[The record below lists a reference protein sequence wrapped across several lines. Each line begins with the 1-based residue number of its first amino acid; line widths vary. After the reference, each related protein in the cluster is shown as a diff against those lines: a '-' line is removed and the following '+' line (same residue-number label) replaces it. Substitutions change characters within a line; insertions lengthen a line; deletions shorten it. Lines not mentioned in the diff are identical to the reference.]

1 MEREEG
7 GRQPLPFTEKLKNF
21 IYVPHSHLKM
31 TFISF
36 GSVLTAPHALSW
48 VVPQPSHNVWVTLA
62 RPLKQDNLGLSM
74 GNPLLMCLVRLSF
87 MADDYY
93 TCIHTKTKD
102 DYSSL
107 LNTTGN
113 RPNPGD
119 NWHT

>member
-1 MEREEG
+1 
-7 GRQPLPFTEKLKNF
+7 
-21 IYVPHSHLKM
+21 M
-31 TFISF
+31 TFIYF
-36 GSVLTAPHALSW
+36 GSVLTVPHALSW

-62 RPLKQDNLGLSM
+62 RPLKKDYLCLSV

-87 MADDYY
+87 MADDYN
-93 TCIHTKTKD
+93 TLIHTKTKD

-107 LNTTGN
+107 LNIKGN